1 MFWISHGW
9 LRKVDASVE
18 GDSLITQKPSP
29 PLQRNTKKSNQPTPT
44 TNQPPKTLRSFMRKR
59 AKKRTAKSHH
69 GLPFTT
75 HSTFQGFE
83 EIAQQRLHHEVVC
96 LKVFCAS
103 VSATEETSVK
113 TCRGFRWKKPNQTKV
128 GYRNVEKPGFEKGG
142 VRLWNDYDS
151 LLMIELDIHSSIRA
165 I

>member
-1 MFWISHGW
+1 M
-9 LRKVDASVE
+9 DASVE

-96 LKVFCAS
+96 LKSLLCFRQRYGGDVREDLSWF
-103 VSATEETSVK
+103 SVK
-113 TCRGFRWKKPNQTKV
+113 ET
-128 GYRNVEKPGFEKGG
+128 
-142 VRLWNDYDS
+142 
-151 LLMIELDIHSSIRA
+151 
-165 I
+165 